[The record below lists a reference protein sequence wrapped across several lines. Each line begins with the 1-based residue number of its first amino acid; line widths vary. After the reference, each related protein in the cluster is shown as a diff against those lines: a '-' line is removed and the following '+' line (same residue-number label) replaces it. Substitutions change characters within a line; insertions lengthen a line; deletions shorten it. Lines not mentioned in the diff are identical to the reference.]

1 MKLRNKLAQIC
12 ALLLV
17 LSFCLVS
24 IAFGWYVE
32 NKRADA
38 NGLKVSTEE
47 ITDDGVIS
55 TDGNSEKTYKIHEEI
70 NASLKATKDFSN
82 VKIKFEFTKLNE
94 TLYKAACLNNQKY
107 IRSDYLKNNI
117 IYKPNTLDDES
128 DVMWKLYDNN
138 NVIDYYQATLT
149 MNNVVYTLQERAENS
164 NIRVFQK
171 VNDDG
176 TKTDASGSSD
186 DTFSIK
192 LTFGLYTKDEKGNV
206 TYTYPEYTETSTKT
220 TTDEDGKETSI
231 TTTTRIKAMNYNVF
245 LIGLN
250 LKITFICE

>member
-1 MKLRNKLAQIC
+1 MKFKSKLLKIC

-24 IAFGWYVE
+24 IAFGWYAE
-32 NKRADA
+32 NKQADA

-55 TDGNSEKTYKIHEEI
+55 TDGNSEKTYKIHQEI
-70 NASLKATKDFSN
+70 NSSLKATKDFTN
-82 VKIKFEFTKLNE
+82 VKIKFEVTKLNE
-94 TLYKAACLNNQKY
+94 TNYKAACQKNLKY

-117 IYKPNTLDDES
+117 IYKPTTLEDEL

-138 NVIDYYQATLT
+138 DVIDYYQATLT
-149 MNNVVYTLQERAENS
+149 MNNVSYALQERVDDS

-171 VNDDG
+171 ANEDG
-176 TKTDASGSSD
+176 TKTNASGSSD

-192 LTFGLYTKDEKGNV
+192 LTFGLYTIDENNNV
-206 TYTYPEYTETSTKT
+206 TYTYPSYTETSSQT
-220 TTDEDGKETSI
+220 TTDKDGNESS
-231 TTTTRIKAMNYNVF
+231 TTTTTSIQAMNYNVF
-245 LIGLN
+245 LIGLS